1 MRTIEINLNETIRVK
16 LTDLGKDIYYH
27 QFDELCKVLK
37 GRGISPIQPTMPRV
51 DADGFTS
58 MQLWRFIELYGGHI
72 GMAMPN
78 VIEPINIYYDL
89 EAEENV

>member
-1 MRTIEINLNETIRVK
+1 MKTVEINLNETIRVK

-27 QFDELCKVLK
+27 QYDELHKALK
-37 GRGISPIQPTMPRV
+37 GRGFSPIQPTMPRV

-58 MQLWRFIELYGGHI
+58 MQLWHFIELYGSHI
-72 GMAMPN
+72 GMAKPN

-89 EAEENV
+89 EAEE

>member
-1 MRTIEINLNETIRVK
+1 MKTVEINLNETIRVK

-27 QFDELCKVLK
+27 QFDELHESLK
-37 GRGISPIQPTMPRV
+37 KRGVSPFRPTRPRV

-58 MQLWRFIELYGGHI
+58 MQLWHFIELYGSYI
-72 GMAMPN
+72 GVAKPN

-89 EAEENV
+89 DEK